1 MKPNKTISEFK
12 EFIAKGNVMD
22 MAVGVI
28 IGGAFGKI
36 VTSLVNDILMPIVD
50 FLIVAACIFAML
62 KFLAHFKKTTND
74 QLDQEEPKKDDTV
87 VLLEEIRD
95 LLKKIDKVN

>member
-1 MKPNKTISEFK
+1 M
-12 EFIAKGNVMD
+12 
-22 MAVGVI
+22 
-28 IGGAFGKI
+28 
-36 VTSLVNDILMPIVD
+36 D

-74 QLDQEEPKKDDTV
+74 QLDQKEDTV

-95 LLKKIDKVN
+95 LLKKIDKVK

>member
-1 MKPNKTISEFK
+1 MPI
-12 EFIAKGNVMD
+12 
-22 MAVGVI
+22 VGI
-28 IGGAFGKI
+28 LIGGLDFTGLKI
-36 VTSLVNDILMPIVD
+36 QVGTATITYRNFIQNVVD

-62 KFLAHFKKTTND
+62 KFLARFKKTTNE
-74 QLDQEEPKKDDTV
+74 QLDQEEPKKEDTV

>member
-1 MKPNKTISEFK
+1 M
-12 EFIAKGNVMD
+12 
-22 MAVGVI
+22 
-28 IGGAFGKI
+28 
-36 VTSLVNDILMPIVD
+36 D
-50 FLIVAACIFAML
+50 FLIVAACIFSML

-95 LLKKIDKVN
+95 LLKANKEDK

>member
-1 MKPNKTISEFK
+1 M
-12 EFIAKGNVMD
+12 
-22 MAVGVI
+22 
-28 IGGAFGKI
+28 
-36 VTSLVNDILMPIVD
+36 D

-74 QLDQEEPKKDDTV
+74 QLDQKEPEKEDTV

>member
-1 MKPNKTISEFK
+1 MHLCNAEVF
-12 EFIAKGNVMD
+12 V
-22 MAVGVI
+22 
-28 IGGAFGKI
+28 
-36 VTSLVNDILMPIVD
+36 
-50 FLIVAACIFAML
+50 
-62 KFLAHFKKTTND
+62 HFKKTINE

>member
-1 MKPNKTISEFK
+1 M
-12 EFIAKGNVMD
+12 
-22 MAVGVI
+22 
-28 IGGAFGKI
+28 
-36 VTSLVNDILMPIVD
+36 D

-74 QLDQEEPKKDDTV
+74 QLDQEKPKKDDTV

-95 LLKKIDKVN
+95 LLKASKEDK

>member
-1 MKPNKTISEFK
+1 M
-12 EFIAKGNVMD
+12 
-22 MAVGVI
+22 
-28 IGGAFGKI
+28 
-36 VTSLVNDILMPIVD
+36 D

-62 KFLAHFKKTTND
+62 KFLAHFKKATND
-74 QLDQEEPKKDDTV
+74 QLDQEEPKKEDTV

>member
-1 MKPNKTISEFK
+1 
-12 EFIAKGNVMD
+12 
-22 MAVGVI
+22 
-28 IGGAFGKI
+28 
-36 VTSLVNDILMPIVD
+36 MPIVD
-50 FLIVAACIFAML
+50 FLIVAACIFATL
-62 KFLAHFKKTTND
+62 KFLAHFKKATND

>member
-1 MKPNKTISEFK
+1 
-12 EFIAKGNVMD
+12 
-22 MAVGVI
+22 
-28 IGGAFGKI
+28 
-36 VTSLVNDILMPIVD
+36 MPIVGI
-50 FLIVAACIFAML
+50 LIGGLFNVAACIFAML